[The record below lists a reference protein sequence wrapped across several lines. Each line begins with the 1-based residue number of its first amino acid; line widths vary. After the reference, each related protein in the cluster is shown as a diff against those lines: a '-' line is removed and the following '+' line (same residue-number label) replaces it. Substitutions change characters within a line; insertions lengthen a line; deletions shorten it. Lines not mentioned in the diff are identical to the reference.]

1 MWTDTRGIREKGERI
16 IPRSSLVIIALL
28 LFFIAGISSVQA
40 ALPLQVT
47 VTATP
52 STLRPG
58 GAEAQIMVLVMN
70 GGQPVDGADV
80 TLRTDSELAI
90 VNPASG
96 TTDSSGMIFSTF
108 STLSNGGSI
117 RVTATAR
124 KVDMRLVYE
133 GQGYVD
139 VPIQP
144 EEVPPVPP
152 PPPLPVTHQLP
163 VAVISIDRYAGEVPF
178 TVMFDGRGSIDPDGI
193 ITQYDWDFGDGESG
207 TGYVMYHTYSNQG
220 TYHVALRVVDNEG
233 MISSADM
240 VITAIP
246 TEGPTPLACADGF
259 TCMSQPEAEGFFG
272 PGNYQ
277 TGTDT
282 SGTGCGMD
290 ATGNVQHCYRAILF
304 NVMPSPT
311 MAPRTTIPYP
321 TPIPTMALFNQMPSP
336 AAIPLPLL
344 GGLLPSPILYLL
356 AVLAGTGI
364 AALSAVPATRGI
376 SRRLEQAEKSA
387 KDYLSST
394 ASSLINRFEVS
405 RRKLGPVSQGDP
417 VLLGLTLKELAV
429 FLLCAGAYA
438 VAFLLRDRLQIS
450 PLNLLILVGAGA
462 LTTLVHQ
469 LAHHEAAQRA
479 GKTAELQFWG
489 LGTAMMVL
497 SSWLFGFLFASPSRN
512 LYQKEQEPS
521 RRTIAMISL
530 AGPAMSLALAIV
542 SLLLVPMGGIIT
554 LAGRTSFSM
563 NLLTAVY
570 SMVPFDPMDGKPV
583 YDWNHAIWAAIFLP
597 LLVVY
602 TAVYLL

>member
-1 MWTDTRGIREKGERI
+1 MWTDTREIREKNERI
-16 IPRSSLVIIALL
+16 IPRSSLLIIAILL
-28 LFFIAGISSVQA
+28 LCIAGIGSVQA

-47 VTATP
+47 VTANP

-58 GAEAQIMVLVMN
+58 GAEGQIMVLVMN

-96 TTDSSGMIFSTF
+96 ATDSSGMIFSTF
-108 STLSNGGSI
+108 STVSNGGSI

-133 GQGYVD
+133 GQGYID

-152 PPPLPVTHQLP
+152 PPPPPVTHQLP

-178 TVMFDGRGSIDPDGI
+178 TVMFDGRGSTDPDGI

-233 MISSADM
+233 MFSSADM

-259 TCMSQPEAEGFFG
+259 TCMSQPEAAGFFG

-376 SRRLEQAEKSA
+376 SRRLEPAEKSA

-394 ASSLINRFEVS
+394 ASSLISRFEVS
-405 RRKLGPVSQGDP
+405 RRRLGPVIRGDP
-417 VLLGLTLKELAV
+417 VLLGLTAKELAV

-438 VAFLLRDRLQIS
+438 VAFLMRDRLQIS

-469 LAHHEAAQRA
+469 LAHHEAARRA
-479 GKTAELQFWG
+479 GQAAELQFWG

-512 LYQKEQEPS
+512 LYQKEQDPS
-521 RRTIAMISL
+521 PRTTAMINL
-530 AGPAMSLALAIV
+530 AGPAMSLALAMV
-542 SLLLVPMGGIIT
+542 SLLLVPMGGLIA

-563 NLLTAVY
+563 NLLTGVY
-570 SMVPFDPMDGKPV
+570 SLVPFEPMDGKPV
-583 YDWNHAIWAAIFLP
+583 YDWNHAIWAAIFFP
-597 LLVVY
+597 LIGVY